1 MTEVSNLFSNFNDL
15 TKKSVAFAENNC
27 LQVQAISKHTKKIML
42 DYSNLTSDKID
53 VVYPRDK
60 TQYSIDNSVITAE

>member
-1 MTEVSNLFSNFNDL
+1 MIDL
-15 TKKSVAFAENNC
+15 TKKSVSFAENNC

-53 VVYPRDK
+53 VVYPGIHQD
-60 TQYSIDNSVITAE
+60 YFNHLNFLAAIYIILLA